1 MTAKEKAQELIGNFY
16 AIQDTIE
23 WTTDSKLIN
32 EMNEWNETNK
42 KESVKY
48 WLILATKSALI
59 LAENTFKV
67 LVDID
72 KWIDLNDVQDKI
84 IYEEKTYYWKAVRN
98 ELKKEV
104 KRVEK

>member
-1 MTAKEKAQELIGNFY
+1 MTVKQTAQELIGNFY
-16 AIQDTIE
+16 AIQDTIR
-23 WTTDSKLIN
+23 WTNDNNLVN
-32 EMNEWNETNK
+32 ELNEWNETNK
-42 KESVKY
+42 KEVEKY

-84 IYEEKTYYWKAVRN
+84 IYEEKTYYWKEVRD